1 MSKTI
6 KLEIDPYDVPFI
18 KKAISDRAQDII
30 DYIDFC
36 MDEFIEEEEEIRD
49 VAIDEFKS
57 DIEKMISKKTTKK
70 SVGRPKGSK
79 NAK

>member
-6 KLEIDPYDVPFI
+6 KLEIDPHDLPFI
-18 KKAISDRAQDII
+18 KKAISERAQDIL

-36 MDEFIEEEEEIRD
+36 MEEFIEEDEEIRD
-49 VAIDEFKS
+49 IAIDKFKS
-57 DIEKMISKKTTKK
+57 DIEEMISKQTTKR